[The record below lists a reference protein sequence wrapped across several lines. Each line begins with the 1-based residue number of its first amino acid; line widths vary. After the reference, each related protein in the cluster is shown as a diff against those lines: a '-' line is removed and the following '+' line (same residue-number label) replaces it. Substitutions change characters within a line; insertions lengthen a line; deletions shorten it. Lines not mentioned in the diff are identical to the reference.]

1 MTPTPDEEAIAGVTK
16 GALEFSSE
24 RIKGWAARLANR
36 DIAFIED
43 RSSFDV
49 VADQK
54 RNPEWSFYKEY
65 VKTKELRVLIRIGLA
80 LRKLE
85 SGHADLQSLR
95 KNILHKHGKKG
106 LHVAQ
111 LVQDGDL
118 GAFIGTLIS
127 KQMSKA
133 DLGATIEDLLL
144 NVDKYVVF
152 IKSDIDTRRVID
164 STAARINANLPPA
177 LLICG
182 SKGAKGAAETV
193 AKGVMKKIDGYELST
208 YQDKVKVVYL
218 IMKDDSPDED

>member
-1 MTPTPDEEAIAGVTK
+1 MTPTPDEAVIAGVTK
-16 GALEFSSE
+16 GALEFTSE
-24 RIKGWAARLANR
+24 RIKEWAARLSHR

-49 VADQK
+49 VVDQK
-54 RNPEWSFYKEY
+54 RNPEWSFFKDY
-65 VKTKELRVLIRIGLA
+65 VKNHELRVLIRIGLA

-85 SGHADLQSLR
+85 GGHADLQSVR
-95 KNILHKHGKKG
+95 RNILDKHGKKG

-118 GAFIGTLIS
+118 GAFIGILIS

-133 DLGATIEDLLL
+133 DLGAALEELLL
-144 NVDKYVVF
+144 NVDKYVVL
-152 IKSDIDTRRVID
+152 IKGDMVLRRVID
-164 STAARINANLPPA
+164 STAARIHANLPPA

-182 SKGAKGAAETV
+182 SKSAKGAAETV
-193 AKGVMKKIDGYELST
+193 AKGVMKKIDGYEQSI

-218 IMKDDSPDED
+218 IMRTENADE

>member
-1 MTPTPDEEAIAGVTK
+1 MTPTPEEEVIAGVTK
-16 GALEFSSE
+16 GTLDFTAD
-24 RIKGWAARLANR
+24 RIKAWAARLANR

-43 RSSFDV
+43 RTSFDV

-85 SGHADLQSLR
+85 GGHANLQSLR

-118 GAFIGTLIS
+118 GAFIGTLLS

-133 DLGATIEDLLL
+133 DLGAAIEELLL

-152 IKSDIDTRRVID
+152 IKSDIATRRVIE

-182 SKGAKGAAETV
+182 SKGAKGTAEV
-193 AKGVMKKIDGYELST
+193 VVKGVMKKIDGYELSI
-208 YQDKVKVVYL
+208 YQNKVKVVYL
-218 IMKDDSPDED
+218 IMRDESPSDD

>member
-1 MTPTPDEEAIAGVTK
+1 MTPTPEEEVIAGVTK
-16 GALEFSSE
+16 GTLDFTAEGVK
-24 RIKGWAARLANR
+24 RWAARLANR

-43 RSSFDV
+43 RNSFDA
-49 VADQK
+49 VAEQK

-85 SGHADLQSLR
+85 SGHTDLQSLR

-118 GAFIGTLIS
+118 GAFIGALIS

-133 DLGATIEDLLL
+133 DLGAAIEDLLL

-152 IKSDIDTRRVID
+152 IKSDIVTQRVID
-164 STAARINANLPPA
+164 STATRVNANLPPA

-182 SKGAKGAAETV
+182 SKGAKGTAETV
-193 AKGVMKKIDGYELST
+193 AKGIMKKIDGYELST
-208 YQDKVKVVYL
+208 YQNKVKVVYL
-218 IMKDDSPDED
+218 IMKGESPDED

>member
-1 MTPTPDEEAIAGVTK
+1 MTPTPDEEVIAGVTK

-133 DLGATIEDLLL
+133 DLGAAIEDLLL

-218 IMKDDSPDED
+218 IMKDDSPDEY